1 VVKGGSSIP
10 SGGHM
15 QLKTLNRILGAS
27 IGPTKPARPTFNPVN
42 YPTLTHLQVEK
53 QKQTVNTKVKQKL
66 QLN

>member
-1 VVKGGSSIP
+1 
-10 SGGHM
+10 M

-53 QKQTVNTKVKQKL
+53 QKQTANTKVKQKL